1 MLLFLNLGGEFM
13 GVRFIIIH
21 IYIYIYMSYTLFCI
35 NDTFFNTN
43 FFPKKGEKGG
53 ENVST
58 EGGDRTDEQKGVK
71 KVVS

>member
-1 MLLFLNLGGEFM
+1 
-13 GVRFIIIH
+13 
-21 IYIYIYMSYTLFCI
+21 MSYTLFCI

>member
-21 IYIYIYMSYTLFCI
+21 MSYTLFCI